1 MRKPKQPGSAPH
13 THGWALGVQGQ
24 LMLFLCGITVLTL
37 GLVWGLITYG
47 LQPMYNRNIQKR
59 LERESSV
66 IAGMIDS
73 AGGQISSRDYG
84 SLTLQNETFWS
95 NLKTALKNGVINV
108 DNCCI
113 DISDNTCRS
122 VQFLEGL
129 YPCILHNSM
138 ATFGDNMTVYTPD
151 TRTAILARHALYNE
165 GSLYKIIES
174 GGNRQMLVGCL
185 TKDGSYG
192 VIVSASLAQIE
203 TAAEVMRSVLI
214 PVAIFLIALN
224 LLVAALFSRWFTRPM
239 RQLSEGA
246 REIADGNYDVQVPV
260 VRNDE
265 LGLLGREFN
274 HMAQE
279 VKRSAQ
285 LEKDILANVSHD
297 LRTPLTLIK
306 GYAETVR
313 DITGD
318 DKAKRTEQCSII
330 VDETDRLSALVNSVM
345 ELSKVSSGAEKLNPA
360 AGSQQ
365 GMHGTRRPRH
375 DGTGAAQPVGQRHP
389 PYGCGR
395 CVCVAGHPHAKRR
408 LPGGSGGPRLRHPAG
423 GTAAPVRPLLS
434 CPPGCRQ
441 DRYRVGAFH
450 HQGHFAAA

>member
-1 MRKPKQPGSAPH
+1 
-13 THGWALGVQGQ
+13 
-24 LMLFLCGITVLTL
+24 
-37 GLVWGLITYG
+37 
-47 LQPMYNRNIQKR
+47 
-59 LERESSV
+59 
-66 IAGMIDS
+66 
-73 AGGQISSRDYG
+73 
-84 SLTLQNETFWS
+84 
-95 NLKTALKNGVINV
+95 V

-239 RQLSEGA
+239 RQLSDGA

-285 LEKDILANVSHD
+285 LEKDILANVQDVRMQQLRANRSIVEIYAKKARACRYDGLFAVVSDPVEPLCNAAWQISNCNESGAFDDNGLHLEQVQGYGLGVMNARAVYYAKKNPGKYGLFLTEGRVFGPHGKSLVVADSITQYHD
-297 LRTPLTLIK
+297 KESR
-306 GYAETVR
+306 
-313 DITGD
+313 
-318 DKAKRTEQCSII
+318 
-330 VDETDRLSALVNSVM
+330 
-345 ELSKVSSGAEKLNPA
+345 ELSKLAAEANLSVRALGFKPYIAPALSSAAISILLTMRGADHY
-360 AGSQQ
+360 GSVAL
-365 GMHGTRRPRH
+365 HEI
-375 DGTGAAQPVGQRHP
+375 
-389 PYGCGR
+389 YFGCKNKYTKEGLETE
-395 CVCVAGHPHAKRR
+395 CQE
-408 LPGGSGGPRLRHPAG
+408 LPGQLYERIRSA
-423 GTAAPVRPLLS
+423 
-434 CPPGCRQ
+434 
-441 DRYRVGAFH
+441 YRELEEISDNC
-450 HQGHFAAA
+450 